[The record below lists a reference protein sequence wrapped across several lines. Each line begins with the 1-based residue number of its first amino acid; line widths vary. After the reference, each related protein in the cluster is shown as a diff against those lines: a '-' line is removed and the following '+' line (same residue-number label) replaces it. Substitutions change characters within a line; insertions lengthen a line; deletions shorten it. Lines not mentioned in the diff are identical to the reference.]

1 MQSLPLLMLI
11 AGRTCSPFASWN
23 FYDIDVVV
31 VGNVSNICWSTLFCC
46 ICYLLTIYDHHLCW
60 FYHIRITIISD
71 RILHTLALRITFW
84 YVICMYVWI
93 WYCCHQML
101 QSFVYLFMLC
111 WQYLNVTFFFGL
123 LRVGFK
129 SNCDLCWNYFFW
141 LGVFFHFGLII
152 FLFVF
157 SLNLLR
163 NMMTIFW
170 CLVFYNWYEI
180 INCVIINVNVNI
192 EWHTARKILFNWF
205 YL

>member
-46 ICYLLTIYDHHLCW
+46 ICYLLTINDHHLCW

-111 WQYLNVTFFFGL
+111 WQYLNVTFFLVCFVL
-123 LRVGFK
+123 V
-129 SNCDLCWNYFFW
+129 SNLIVICVETTFLVRSIFSFWSYYFFVC
-141 LGVFFHFGLII
+141 LFFL
-152 FLFVF
+152 
-157 SLNLLR
+157 
-163 NMMTIFW
+163 
-170 CLVFYNWYEI
+170 
-180 INCVIINVNVNI
+180 
-192 EWHTARKILFNWF
+192 
-205 YL
+205 